1 MNFNPLPRQ
10 QVHRSILLSNFTQSV
25 RLKDSTENKLTFFL
39 RLKFCVF
46 SSIPRE
52 KYPLIHNISSPAFQ
66 TGILV
71 ITLFAPGV
79 SWHGNGDDVI
89 RRGGFLSPCH
99 KVASGKMVMSKICY
113 PEVYARSSSLACK
126 LYYLLTCTLDN
137 VEYIPC

>member
-89 RRGGFLSPCH
+89 RRGDFFLLAIKSHLEKWSCP
-99 KVASGKMVMSKICY
+99 K
-113 PEVYARSSSLACK
+113 YAILK
-126 LYYLLTCTLDN
+126 YMLDQAALRAN
-137 VEYIPC
+137 YITF